1 MIAFVP
7 LSGKKYPI
15 LGALAHGLLVHICCY
30 YPNASVRIFHNLS
43 QGRFHPLTQFP
54 LTGVQPQIWYEKSVF
69 GVSVILITQLLVV
82 T

>member
-15 LGALAHGLLVHICCY
+15 LGALAHGLIEEVLRNPDVVKYRMKNEHY
-30 YPNASVRIFHNLS
+30 YRKV
-43 QGRFHPLTQFP
+43 
-54 LTGVQPQIWYEKSVF
+54 
-69 GVSVILITQLLVV
+69 LLGSFYLNDH